1 MRKIVNILAS
11 LFLILL
17 ISGTA
22 SAQQAPAPLTSFNFT
37 IVGVQMNVGPEY
49 QAVPKGIASQVTTGF
64 TTNGEPLAPEVAAML
79 PQDFTVTGDLTGP
92 TIVSKLTLTTR
103 AGQPFQLPTFPLA
116 GKYTLSNLR
125 VIDGAGKAFMAAVP
139 QSVTIESINDPL
151 ITSVTTH
158 QLTLEEI
165 QQQGIVVDSSNF
177 TVYQFNAAIGTQS
190 NQQPISFPV
199 VIPNQST
206 LVQNPE
212 PLPQSGVDLNMPT
225 YNEMPPQLPTNVS
238 MEGFML
244 DAGEGDQQTL
254 QNAGIVSL
262 PPIPGVIIIP
272 NNIGF
277 LNQFFSAMLLVTNG
291 APGQSNLLVSKL
303 TATISLPTGAD
314 RVPGTD
320 AVPGDDPL
328 RMARGA
334 SGYFPRT
341 MTVMN
346 AGADGK
352 IGTSDDVSLLHPAES
367 GQADFTIEGRKEGT
381 HKIDFEISATLEGL
395 PIGPITIKGK
405 ASGAVLVRNPDF
417 SITLGH
423 PATVRSGEAYDLFIT
438 ITNTSQTIA
447 NLVSTHLDPRA
458 LSGAAFAAGEDPD
471 RQIATI
477 LPGSSGTVKYRL
489 VSQRTGKVTASAIQ
503 SEDESVKGR
512 FILRMEQKGDLAT

>member
-1 MRKIVNILAS
+1 M
-11 LFLILL
+11 
-17 ISGTA
+17 
-22 SAQQAPAPLTSFNFT
+22 
-37 IVGVQMNVGPEY
+37 
-49 QAVPKGIASQVTTGF
+49 
-64 TTNGEPLAPEVAAML
+64 
-79 PQDFTVTGDLTGP
+79 
-92 TIVSKLTLTTR
+92 
-103 AGQPFQLPTFPLA
+103 
-116 GKYTLSNLR
+116 
-125 VIDGAGKAFMAAVP
+125 
-139 QSVTIESINDPL
+139 
-151 ITSVTTH
+151 
-158 QLTLEEI
+158 
-165 QQQGIVVDSSNF
+165 DSSNF

-314 RVPGTD
+314 RIPGTD

-352 IGTSDDVSLLHPAES
+352 IGTSDDISLLHPAES

-381 HKIDFEISATLEGL
+381 HKIDFDISATLEGL

-477 LPGSSGTVKYRL
+477 LPGSSGTVKYCL

-512 FILRMEQKGDLAT
+512 FILRMEQKEDIVT